1 MPGAL
6 LDQLLET
13 FPDMEISQGYGM
25 TESSSVLTFLMPEE
39 HRRGGDVLRSAGRPM
54 PGVVLSIQDADG
66 NPVPKGEPGEVCARA
81 GPARRRWPDE
91 TTHRFFSQ
99 VWRGG
104 NDRGPAWALFFWRW
118 GGHIDDQR
126 ALWRVKTLSID
137 LDDSVAVFLIKLED
151 PPVEVVASSVMS
163 AGSCRVRR
171 MKRAFLSVSATN
183 EASTSS

>member
-1 MPGAL
+1 MAIG
-6 LDQLLET
+6 
-13 FPDMEISQGYGM
+13 
-25 TESSSVLTFLMPEE
+25 
-39 HRRGGDVLRSAGRPM
+39 RVLREGARR
-54 PGVVLSIQDADG
+54 PGVSQERGRYNNENSLYDR
-66 NPVPKGEPGEVCARA
+66 PP
-81 GPARRRWPDE
+81 GPARLRWPDE

-151 PPVEVVASSVMS
+151 PPVEVVAFFLDV
-163 AGSCRVRR
+163 GRV
-171 MKRAFLSVSATN
+171 VPG
-183 EASTSS
+183 